1 MAARPAIDPRIQDL
15 PSTTFFGK
23 RLTRRQIADVQEMVQ
38 ACSGLSRTELAL
50 TVCEHWHWQAGSGAS
65 RVRLATRL
73 LEQLAEHGIVSLPA
87 KRPRPRGPDRAVALT
102 ERTAPQPPIAA
113 DLASLRPLRL
123 DAVADRPG
131 FAAWQE
137 WVARYHPL
145 GYRKPLGCYVAYFL
159 RDCRERLLGCL
170 LFDPAAR
177 RLPCRDEWIGWQDE
191 PYHAHLQLVVRNARF
206 LLLPWVQV
214 KNLASHALALAARQ
228 LPADWHKLHR
238 SRPVLLETYVNAEQ
252 HAGTCYKAA
261 GWQLPGLTAGRK
273 AHGRQ
278 PAQAPKQVW
287 ALPLRPDF
295 RKLLRHGPFA
305 SRRRRPRAV
314 AADAARRR
322 RQFTA
327 LWEDLLAAIGDRLRR
342 YDREWMQR
350 RRKVNTLLVVL
361 FVFRL
366 VLAPRLQGYGPT
378 LTELWGQC
386 RQQGLFPPHDDPVS
400 ASSMCVARGKV
411 GRRPFLRM
419 QRALLARV
427 PTDAPRWLWRG
438 HRVFAVD
445 GSKIHLPRRLRRD
458 RYRCPSDRSHYPQGL
473 LSSLFQLRARLP
485 FDLDL
490 SCHENERRAARDH
503 LRALRPGDVV
513 VCDRGYYSFALLH
526 ACARRGLHP
535 VFRLQANASG
545 LVRDF
550 IPSDDADR
558 TVPVEPTQTAPQQ
571 QPDAVLQPVPARF
584 VNYTAGGND
593 YTLAT
598 TLLDRKRYSRHALA
612 DLYHAR
618 WGVEEHYKLVKRLLR
633 LEPFH
638 GQSEDLVLQQLWAC
652 FTLIAMTRL
661 FANHCEAEM
670 PSAAGK
676 PPLRANFNNSLR
688 TVSQHIEWLLL
699 QQSAALSTT
708 VDSILRSMDCCRQ
721 RERPNRSYPRVTRR
735 PDDRWRP
742 SKKK

>member
-1 MAARPAIDPRIQDL
+1 M
-15 PSTTFFGK
+15 G
-23 RLTRRQIADVQEMVQ
+23 
-38 ACSGLSRTELAL
+38 
-50 TVCEHWHWQAGSGAS
+50 
-65 RVRLATRL
+65 
-73 LEQLAEHGIVSLPA
+73 
-87 KRPRPRGPDRAVALT
+87 
-102 ERTAPQPPIAA
+102 
-113 DLASLRPLRL
+113 
-123 DAVADRPG
+123 
-131 FAAWQE
+131 
-137 WVARYHPL
+137 
-145 GYRKPLGCYVAYFL
+145 
-159 RDCRERLLGCL
+159 
-170 LFDPAAR
+170 
-177 RLPCRDEWIGWQDE
+177 
-191 PYHAHLQLVVRNARF
+191 
-206 LLLPWVQV
+206 
-214 KNLASHALALAARQ
+214 
-228 LPADWHKLHR
+228 
-238 SRPVLLETYVNAEQ
+238 
-252 HAGTCYKAA
+252 
-261 GWQLPGLTAGRK
+261 
-273 AHGRQ
+273 
-278 PAQAPKQVW
+278 
-287 ALPLRPDF
+287 
-295 RKLLRHGPFA
+295 
-305 SRRRRPRAV
+305 RRPCDRISASCCATGRSRAV

-400 ASSMCVARGKV
+400 ASSMCAARGKV

-438 HRVFAVD
+438 HRVCAVD
-445 GSKIHLPRRLRRD
+445 GSQIHLPRRLRRD
-458 RYRCPSDRSHYPQGL
+458 RYRGPSDRSHYPQGL

-485 FDLDL
+485 FDLNL

-513 VCDRGYYSFALLH
+513 VCDRGYYSCALLH

-618 WGVEEHYKLVKRLLR
+618 WGVEEHYKVVKRLLR

-676 PPLRANFNNSLR
+676 PPLRANSNNSLR
-688 TVSQHIEWLLL
+688 TVSQHVEWLLL

>member
-50 TVCEHWHWQAGSGAS
+50 TVCEHLHWQAGSGAS

-87 KRPRPRGPDRAVALT
+87 KRPRPRGPDRAVVLT
-102 ERTAPQPPIAA
+102 QRTAPQPPLAA

-238 SRPVLLETYVNAEQ
+238 SRPLLLETYVNAEQ

-261 GWQLPGLTAGRK
+261 GWQLLGLTAGRK

-458 RYRCPSDRSHYPQGL
+458 GYRCPSDRSHYPQGL

-513 VCDRGYYSFALLH
+513 VFDRGYYSFALLH

-550 IPSDDADR
+550 IQSDDADR
-558 TVPVEPTQTAPQQ
+558 TVPVEPTQTARSSSPM
-571 QPDAVLQPVPARF
+571 PSCSPSRRALSSTPPA
-584 VNYTAGGND
+584 
-593 YTLAT
+593 AT
-598 TLLDRKRYSRHALA
+598 TTPSRPPCSTASA
-612 DLYHAR
+612 TPGTPWPTSTMRAGA
-618 WGVEEHYKLVKRLLR
+618 WKN
-633 LEPFH
+633 
-638 GQSEDLVLQQLWAC
+638 
-652 FTLIAMTRL
+652 TTR
-661 FANHCEAEM
+661 
-670 PSAAGK
+670 SS
-676 PPLRANFNNSLR
+676 R
-688 TVSQHIEWLLL
+688 
-699 QQSAALSTT
+699 
-708 VDSILRSMDCCRQ
+708 DCCAWSPFTASPRTWCC
-721 RERPNRSYPRVTRR
+721 RNCGLASRSSR
-735 PDDRWRP
+735 
-742 SKKK
+742 

>member
-1 MAARPAIDPRIQDL
+1 MLRAEPHRTRPDRLRALALAGRLGCQPRAPGHALARA
-15 PSTTFFGK
+15 
-23 RLTRRQIADVQEMVQ
+23 TRRARHCLAAGQ
-38 ACSGLSRTELAL
+38 AA
-50 TVCEHWHWQAGSGAS
+50 
-65 RVRLATRL
+65 
-73 LEQLAEHGIVSLPA
+73 PA
-87 KRPRPRGPDRAVALT
+87 PRPRPGGRAHGAHGPPAADL
-102 ERTAPQPPIAA
+102 AA

-238 SRPVLLETYVNAEQ
+238 SRPLLLETYVNAEQ

-261 GWQLPGLTAGRK
+261 GWQLLGLTAGRK

-295 RKLLRHGPFA
+295 RKL
-305 SRRRRPRAV
+305 
-314 AADAARRR
+314 R

-438 HRVFAVD
+438 HRVCAVD

-485 FDLDL
+485 CDLDL

-550 IPSDDADR
+550 IQSDDADR

-618 WGVEEHYKLVKRLLR
+618 WGVEEHYKVVKRLLR

-661 FANHCEAEM
+661 FSNHCEAEM

-688 TVSQHIEWLLL
+688 TVSQHVEWLLL

>member
-1 MAARPAIDPRIQDL
+1 MAAAPAIDPRIQDL

-38 ACSGLSRTELAL
+38 ACSGLSRTELAK
-50 TVCEHWHWQAGSGAS
+50 TVCEHLHWKVGSGAS

-87 KRPRPRGPDRAVALT
+87 KRPRPRGPDRAVPLT
-102 ERTAPQPPIAA
+102 DRTAPQPPIAS
-113 DLASLRPLRL
+113 DLASLRPVRL
-123 DAVADRPG
+123 EAVAD
-131 FAAWQE
+131 
-137 WVARYHPL
+137 
-145 GYRKPLGCYVAYFL
+145 
-159 RDCRERLLGCL
+159 
-170 LFDPAAR
+170 
-177 RLPCRDEWIGWQDE
+177 
-191 PYHAHLQLVVRNARF
+191 
-206 LLLPWVQV
+206 
-214 KNLASHALALAARQ
+214 
-228 LPADWHKLHR
+228 
-238 SRPVLLETYVNAEQ
+238 
-252 HAGTCYKAA
+252 
-261 GWQLPGLTAGRK
+261 
-273 AHGRQ
+273 
-278 PAQAPKQVW
+278 
-287 ALPLRPDF
+287 
-295 RKLLRHGPFA
+295 
-305 SRRRRPRAV
+305 
-314 AADAARRR
+314 RRR

-400 ASSMCVARGKV
+400 ASSMCVARGKL

-419 QRALLARV
+419 QRA
-427 PTDAPRWLWRG
+427 
-438 HRVFAVD
+438 
-445 GSKIHLPRRLRRD
+445 
-458 RYRCPSDRSHYPQGL
+458 
-473 LSSLFQLRARLP
+473 
-485 FDLDL
+485 
-490 SCHENERRAARDH
+490 
-503 LRALRPGDVV
+503 
-513 VCDRGYYSFALLH
+513 
-526 ACARRGLHP
+526 
-535 VFRLQANASG
+535 
-545 LVRDF
+545 
-550 IPSDDADR
+550 
-558 TVPVEPTQTAPQQ
+558 
-571 QPDAVLQPVPARF
+571 
-584 VNYTAGGND
+584 
-593 YTLAT
+593 
-598 TLLDRKRYSRHALA
+598 LLDRKRYSRHALA

-618 WGVEEHYKLVKRLLR
+618 WGVEEHYKVVKRLLR

-638 GQSEDLVLQQLWAC
+638 GQSEDLVLQELWAC
-652 FTLIAMTRL
+652 CTLIAMTRL

-688 TVSQHIEWLLL
+688 TVSQHVEWLLL

-721 RERPNRSYPRVTRR
+721 RERPNRSYPRVSRR

>member
-50 TVCEHWHWQAGSGAS
+50 TICEHLHWQAGSGAS

-102 ERTAPQPPIAA
+102 QRTAPQPPIAA

-191 PYHAHLQLVVRNARF
+191 PYHAHLQLVVR
-206 LLLPWVQV
+206 
-214 KNLASHALALAARQ
+214 Q

-238 SRPVLLETYVNAEQ
+238 SRPLLLETYVNAEQ

-261 GWQLPGLTAGRK
+261 GWQLLGLTAGRK

-314 AADAARRR
+314 AARRR

-419 QRALLARV
+419 QRAL
-427 PTDAPRWLWRG
+427 
-438 HRVFAVD
+438 
-445 GSKIHLPRRLRRD
+445 
-458 RYRCPSDRSHYPQGL
+458 
-473 LSSLFQLRARLP
+473 
-485 FDLDL
+485 
-490 SCHENERRAARDH
+490 
-503 LRALRPGDVV
+503 RPGDVV
-513 VCDRGYYSFALLH
+513 VFDRGYYSFALLH

-550 IPSDDADR
+550 IQSDDADR

-584 VNYTAGGND
+584 VKYTAGGND

-688 TVSQHIEWLLL
+688 TVSQHVEWLLL

>member
-1 MAARPAIDPRIQDL
+1 MSASVRYCGREFPA
-15 PSTTFFGK
+15 S
-23 RLTRRQIADVQEMVQ
+23 
-38 ACSGLSRTELAL
+38 ELAL
-50 TVCEHWHWQAGSGAS
+50 IRALIAQRQPRLSRSALSRAVCAALQWRKPDGGLKEMSARVALLRMQRDGLLTLPPALPAPPRPAPLRPSPAS
-65 RVRLATRL
+65 DPPSLAL
-73 LEQLAEHGIVSLPA
+73 LPATLAEA
-87 KRPRPRGPDRAVALT
+87 
-102 ERTAPQPPIAA
+102 
-113 DLASLRPLRL
+113 RPLRL
-123 DAVADRPG
+123 VPLRPRDPQSRTWNECVQRYHYLGYTPLPGAQLRYFVQAADGLLLALLG
-131 FAAWQE
+131 FGAAAWKTAPRDRFVGWDRATRE
-137 WVARYHPL
+137 RNLPRVVNHARYL
-145 GYRKPLGCYVAYFL
+145 
-159 RDCRERLLGCL
+159 
-170 LFDPAAR
+170 
-177 RLPCRDEWIGWQDE
+177 I
-191 PYHAHLQLVVRNARF
+191 
-206 LLLPWVQV
+206 LPWVQV

-238 SRPVLLETYVNAEQ
+238 SRPLLLETYVNAEQ

-261 GWQLPGLTAGRK
+261 GWQLLGLTAGRK

-305 SRRRRPRAV
+305 GRRRRPRAV

-445 GSKIHLPRRLRRD
+445 GSKIHRPRPLRRD
-458 RYRCPSDRSHYPQGL
+458 GYRCPSDRSHYPQGL
-473 LSSLFQLRARLP
+473 LSSLFQLRA
-485 FDLDL
+485 
-490 SCHENERRAARDH
+490 
-503 LRALRPGDVV
+503 LRPGDVV
-513 VCDRGYYSFALLH
+513 VFDRGYYSFALLH

-550 IPSDDADR
+550 IQSDDADR
-558 TVPVEPTQTAPQQ
+558 TVPVEPTQTARQQ

-584 VNYTAGGND
+584 VKYTAGGND

-688 TVSQHIEWLLL
+688 TVSQHVEWLLL

>member
-50 TVCEHWHWQAGSGAS
+50 TVCEHLHWQAGSGAS

-102 ERTAPQPPIAA
+102 ERTAPQPPLAA

-131 FAAWQE
+131 FAVWQE

-261 GWQLPGLTAGRK
+261 GWQLLG
-273 AHGRQ
+273 
-278 PAQAPKQVW
+278 
-287 ALPLRPDF
+287 
-295 RKLLRHGPFA
+295 
-305 SRRRRPRAV
+305 
-314 AADAARRR
+314 
-322 RQFTA
+322 QFTA

-419 QRALLARV
+419 HRALLARV

-438 HRVFAVD
+438 HRVCAVD

-458 RYRCPSDRSHYPQGL
+458 GYRCPSDRSHYPQGL

-550 IPSDDADR
+550 IQSDDADR
-558 TVPVEPTQTAPQQ
+558 TVPVEPTQTARQQ

-584 VNYTAGGND
+584 VKYTAGGND

-618 WGVEEHYKLVKRLLR
+618 WGVEEHYKVVKRLLR

-638 GQSEDLVLQQLWAC
+638 GQSEDLVLQELWAC

-699 QQSAALSTT
+699 QQSAALSTM

>member
-1 MAARPAIDPRIQDL
+1 MAPLVHIGLDQDRPHAVLAL
-15 PSTTFFGK
+15 PVVGQ
-23 RLTRRQIADVQEMVQ
+23 LARRQ
-38 ACSGLSRTELAL
+38 
-50 TVCEHWHWQAGSGAS
+50 
-65 RVRLATRL
+65 
-73 LEQLAEHGIVSLPA
+73 
-87 KRPRPRGPDRAVALT
+87 
-102 ERTAPQPPIAA
+102 
-113 DLASLRPLRL
+113 
-123 DAVADRPG
+123 
-131 FAAWQE
+131 
-137 WVARYHPL
+137 
-145 GYRKPLGCYVAYFL
+145 
-159 RDCRERLLGCL
+159 
-170 LFDPAAR
+170 
-177 RLPCRDEWIGWQDE
+177 
-191 PYHAHLQLVVRNARF
+191 
-206 LLLPWVQV
+206 
-214 KNLASHALALAARQ
+214 RQ

-238 SRPVLLETYVNAEQ
+238 SRPLLLETYVNAEQ

-261 GWQLPGLTAGRK
+261 GWQLLGLTAGRK

-419 QRALLARV
+419 QRALLS
-427 PTDAPRWLWRG
+427 T
-438 HRVFAVD
+438 
-445 GSKIHLPRRLRRD
+445 
-458 RYRCPSDRSHYPQGL
+458 
-473 LSSLFQLRARLP
+473 LFQLRARLP
-485 FDLDL
+485 CDLDL

-550 IPSDDADR
+550 IQSDDADR

-598 TLLDRKRYSRHALA
+598 TLLDPKRYSRHALA

-618 WGVEEHYKLVKRLLR
+618 WGVEEHYKVVKRLLR

-661 FANHCEAEM
+661 FSNHCEAEM

-688 TVSQHIEWLLL
+688 TVSQHVEWLLL

>member
-1 MAARPAIDPRIQDL
+1 MAAAPAIDPRIQDL

-38 ACSGLSRTELAL
+38 ACSGLSRTELAK
-50 TVCEHWHWQAGSGAS
+50 TVCEHLHWKVGSGAS
-65 RVRLATRL
+65 RVRLATRF

-87 KRPRPRGPDRAVALT
+87 KRPRPRGPDRAVPLT
-102 ERTAPQPPIAA
+102 DRTAPQPPIAS
-113 DLASLRPLRL
+113 DLASLRPVRL
-123 DAVADRPG
+123 EAVADRPG

-137 WVARYHPL
+137 WVERYHPL

-159 RDCRERLLGCL
+159 RDRRERLLGCL

-214 KNLASHALALAARQ
+214 KNLASHVLALAARQ

-261 GWQLPGLTAGRK
+261 GWQLLGRTAGRK
-273 AHGRQ
+273 ARGRQ

-305 SRRRRPRAV
+305 GRRRRPRAV

-419 QRALLARV
+419 HRALLTRV

-445 GSKIHLPRRLRRD
+445 GSKIHLPRRLRD
-458 RYRCPSDRSHYPQGL
+458 DGYRCPSDRSHYPQGL
-473 LSSLFQLRARLP
+473 LSTLFQLRSRLP

-513 VCDRGYYSFALLH
+513 VFDRGYYSFALLH

-550 IPSDDADR
+550 IHSDDADR
-558 TVPVEPTQTAPQQ
+558 TVTVEPTAR
-571 QPDAVLQPVPARF
+571 PASSSPMPSCSPSRRAWSS
-584 VNYTAGGND
+584 TPPA
-593 YTLAT
+593 AT
-598 TLLDRKRYSRHALA
+598 TTPSRPPCSTA
-612 DLYHAR
+612 
-618 WGVEEHYKLVKRLLR
+618 
-633 LEPFH
+633 
-638 GQSEDLVLQQLWAC
+638 
-652 FTLIAMTRL
+652 
-661 FANHCEAEM
+661 
-670 PSAAGK
+670 SATPGTPWPTSTMRAGAWK
-676 PPLRANFNNSLR
+676 
-688 TVSQHIEWLLL
+688 
-699 QQSAALSTT
+699 STT
-708 VDSILRSMDCCRQ
+708 RSSRDCCAWS
-721 RERPNRSYPRVTRR
+721 PFTASPRTWCCSNCGLAAR
-735 PDDRWRP
+735 
-742 SKKK
+742 